1 MTITTKAPQR
11 LLVLL
16 LVVVVASF
24 LLLASAVR
32 AGGGPEATAPYT
44 VQAGDTLWDIAATA
58 TADGGDV
65 RGAVHDLRRLNGLDG
80 SVIVPGQVI
89 RVPTG

>member
-16 LVVVVASF
+16 LVIVAVSF

-32 AGGGPEATAPYT
+32 ADGGPAPTEAYT
-44 VQAGDTLWDIAATA
+44 VQAGDTLWDIAAAVTD
-58 TADGGDV
+58 DGGDV
-65 RGAVHDLRRLNGLDG
+65 RAAVHDVRRLNDIDG
-80 SVIVPGQVI
+80 SVIVPGQVL
-89 RVPTG
+89 RVPAG